1 MRINVNRT
9 LLTEMLSPVVWHFC
23 WFDALSSILRTN
35 SFRLSESHVDREAL
49 PGVTGYSEK
58 RPYYMCVTRS
68 KNSGEGY
75 SKIVSDDNREGY
87 ARIQINGD
95 ALNSVVHAKASDYFG
110 NRSDGDIAGKRA
122 LYKGIENGHYAG
134 KTVRD
139 IQNKKYGPVQDNE
152 KEDTIWYNKPVI
164 ENVNRYIQRIDVLI
178 PTEESMKENASL
190 FGVLYRNAARLNIPI
205 FFYTNMKDMDL
216 QTNNTFNIGN
226 LNRNMPTEQKNRT
239 GQRKIR
245 ITEEQYRL
253 LTDPLNEA
261 VYVSDLDRKK
271 KTANLTYQQGG
282 GRMYGNKKKGDFLKT
297 DKMDTK
303 NSDTYEVPLKGGLM
317 SYNITSI
324 NGTEVMHYFK
334 RIFDNQST
342 YVKDDEGE
350 QYKLEM
356 QDPEFRQFM
365 QNFVSKIDYVVKFAI
380 ENFRQK
386 NPQMEFGKC
395 YVYPVPSSSR
405 FNIEMAKRM
414 AYHQLGGLTVE
425 TLNPSML
432 RKDLRNLQLDQD
444 FIDKNKEY
452 YNSPRG
458 DKFPG
463 THIDHAQEDSRRM
476 EAWNNVLSHIDTAN
490 QLADQL
496 TKLYYQRG
504 KNTNN
509 PNFYKRFAEIYI
521 KYVNEV
527 AAMEQ
532 AGQYDGVDKRRSI
545 RLQGMNGDGPAP
557 TIKYSK
563 PHAVSRRSK
572 EIYTTLKS
580 MVPDMMNGVKPVDVV
595 ARDRNN
601 FQIKK
606 FGNDTRMALKNI
618 FQPNSDEQDMV
629 KQEVDRAKGANVIV
643 VFDDNVSGGATLADI
658 CMQLKQLGLEFVVP
672 ITFGKMGV
680 SWGSQMTGVINQPKD
695 GFNMD

>member
-1 MRINVNRT
+1 MMIYRVINER
-9 LLTEMLSPVVWHFC
+9 LSPVVWHFC

-35 SFRLSESHVDREAL
+35 SFRLSESHVDRDAL

-58 RPYYMCVTRS
+58 RPYYMCTTRS
-68 KNSGEGY
+68 KNSSEGY

-87 ARIQINGD
+87 ARIQLDGD

-110 NRSDGDIAGKRA
+110 SRSDDDIAGKRA
-122 LYKGIENGHYAG
+122 LYKGIERGHYKG
-134 KTVRD
+134 KTVND
-139 IQNKKYGPVQDNE
+139 IYAKKYSPIQDNE
-152 KEDTIWYNKPVI
+152 KEDTIWYNQPI
-164 ENVNRYIQRIDVLI
+164 IPNANRCIQRIDVLI
-178 PTEESMKENASL
+178 PTEESMKENAQL
-190 FGVLYRNAARLNIPI
+190 FKVLRNNAARLNIPI
-205 FFYTNMKDMDL
+205 YFYTNQKDMDL
-216 QTNNTFNIGN
+216 QRDNHHNITETTNK
-226 LNRNMPTEQKNRT
+226 MKT
-239 GQRKIR
+239 GRRIVK
-245 ITEEQYRL
+245 ITEEQYNWFVNSI
-253 LTDPLNEA
+253 DEA
-261 VYVSDLDRKK
+261 VYVSDLNRKK
-271 KTANLTYQQGG
+271 KTANITYQQGG

-334 RIFDNQST
+334 RVFDNQST
-342 YVKDDEGE
+342 YVKDGEGE

-356 QDPEFRQFM
+356 QDLEFRQFM
-365 QNFVSKIDYVVKFAI
+365 ENFVSKIDYVVKFAI

-405 FNIEMAKRM
+405 FNVEMAKRM
-414 AYHQLGGLTVE
+414 AYHHLGGLTVE

-432 RKDLRNLQLDQD
+432 RKDLKNLQFDQD

-458 DKFPG
+458 NKFAG
-463 THIDHAQEDSRRM
+463 THMDHAQEDSRRM
-476 EAWNNVLSHIDTAN
+476 EAWNNILSHIDITN

-496 TKLYYQRG
+496 TKLYYQRR
-504 KNTNN
+504 KNINN
-509 PNFYKRFAEIYI
+509 PNFYKRFADVYI
-521 KYVNEV
+521 RYANEV
-527 AAMEQ
+527 SAMEQ
-532 AGQYDGVDKRRSI
+532 AGQYDSVDKQHSI
-545 RLQGMNGDGPAP
+545 RLQGMKGDGPAP
-557 TIKYSK
+557 IIKYSK
-563 PHAVSRRSK
+563 PQAVSRRSK
-572 EIYTTLKS
+572 EIYATLKS
-580 MVPDMMNGVKPVDVV
+580 MVPDMMNGIKPVDIVT
-595 ARDRNN
+595 RDRNN

-629 KQEVDRAKGANVIV
+629 KQEVDRAKGANVVI

-658 CMQLKQLGLEFVVP
+658 CYQLKQLGLQFVIP

-680 SWGSQMTGVINQPKD
+680 SWGSQMTGVINQPKN